1 MPRLL
6 SAAALSAL
14 HASLISDSVSFSS
27 CCTSVTRQEVVKASK
42 VQTEFRWSVQ
52 EVCVGDLLLEC

>member
-1 MPRLL
+1 MGGGGGGGRGVVV
-6 SAAALSAL
+6 AGVGG
-14 HASLISDSVSFSS
+14 DGGGRWVGG
-27 CCTSVTRQEVVKASK
+27 VREEVVKASK

>member
-1 MPRLL
+1 
-6 SAAALSAL
+6 
-14 HASLISDSVSFSS
+14 
-27 CCTSVTRQEVVKASK
+27 VKASK